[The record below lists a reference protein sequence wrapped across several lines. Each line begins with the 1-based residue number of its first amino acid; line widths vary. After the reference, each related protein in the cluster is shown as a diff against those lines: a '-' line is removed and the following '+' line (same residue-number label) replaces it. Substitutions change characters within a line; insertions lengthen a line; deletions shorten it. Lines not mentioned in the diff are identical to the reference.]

1 MNENRKM
8 SKKEQ
13 TDYIVQLVKSDVK
26 YHMKKDDLRKT
37 LKDIFDIELKKTA
50 TNEELA
56 KAIIDNCKNR
66 KTYYLKIYEMWKYDY
81 FGISLSQV
89 GELFNINRYKR
100 KELEKYNLLITA
112 YEYEVR
118 AYGNYLYVP
127 VYNVKSVFKLLGE
140 DLDALLKEERRLE
153 RARKNSLE
161 KSEN

>member
-100 KELEKYNLLITA
+100 KRTREI
-112 YEYEVR
+112 
-118 AYGNYLYVP
+118 
-127 VYNVKSVFKLLGE
+127 
-140 DLDALLKEERRLE
+140 
-153 RARKNSLE
+153 
-161 KSEN
+161 